1 MNQRLKVGFYSQDSN
16 LRAAKA
22 EKRSETM
29 RKMRM
34 FGFVAAL
41 ALIGLGSVLASA
53 QATWTDPAT
62 RLMWTHQDNGTD
74 INWYQANSY
83 CANLRSGGYS
93 DWRLATITELE
104 AISVERQDSDSHHIK
119 TGILLSF
126 SGSVWSS
133 SAGEASGEAWV
144 FEFNIRYRNS
154 CQLSW
159 GHNLRAL
166 CVRRP

>member
-1 MNQRLKVGFYSQDSN
+1 MRRLV
-16 LRAAKA
+16 L
-22 EKRSETM
+22 
-29 RKMRM
+29 
-34 FGFVAAL
+34 FGFITIL
-41 ALIGLGSVLASA
+41 ALIEICSA
-53 QATWTDPAT
+53 PARAQDTWTDPAT
-62 RLMWTHQDNGTD
+62 GLMWTHQDNGTD

-83 CANLRSGGYS
+83 CANLQSGGYS
-93 DWRLATITELE
+93 NWRLATITELE

-166 CVRRP
+166 CVRHP